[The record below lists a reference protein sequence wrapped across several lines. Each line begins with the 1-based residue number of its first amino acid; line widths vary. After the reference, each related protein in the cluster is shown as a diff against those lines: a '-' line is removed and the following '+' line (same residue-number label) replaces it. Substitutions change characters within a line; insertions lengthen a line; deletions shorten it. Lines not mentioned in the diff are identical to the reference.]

1 MQEMEAEIAD
11 RRVLKLIEAY
21 LKQGVLEGTK
31 SYAALEEGTPQGSV
45 ISPLLA
51 NIYLHPVDV
60 TMEAEGV
67 GWIRYADDCVVMC
80 RTQAEA
86 ERALVRF
93 RELIESREQTRKKI
107 KEMT

>member
-1 MQEMEAEIAD
+1 MQEIENEIAD

-31 SYAALEEGTPQGSV
+31 SYAALEEGTPQGGV

-60 TMEAEGV
+60 AMGRR
-67 GWIRYADDCVVMC
+67 GMG
-80 RTQAEA
+80 
-86 ERALVRF
+86 
-93 RELIESREQTRKKI
+93 
-107 KEMT
+107 